1 MVGQQHILAAQ
12 TELYMLASIKKWVNT
27 QYGMLTDSGGTSHTY
42 GSLCYFTVY
51 FTIIKC

>member
-27 QYGMLTDSGGTSHTY
+27 HYGVLVDSSGTSKIY
-42 GSLCYFTVY
+42 GSLCYFTN
-51 FTIIKC
+51 IKC